1 MPFFIDTSDLAELH
15 ECVRMGLCAGV
26 TTNPLIM
33 VREAPGVELKHR
45 IMELIEIA
53 RVPTS
58 VELTTETDTEMLAE
72 AREYHAWDPA
82 HIVIKV
88 PMSLQGLKVTRA
100 LERDGVPCNVTC
112 IMSFNQAYMAAH
124 AGATY
129 VSIFSGRVKDMGYDV
144 APIIAETR
152 EAIEREGWKAK
163 IIVGSI
169 RHLADVND
177 ALRAGAH
184 IVTVPPAILKKM
196 AWNPRTDETTRE
208 FNTAWKNRGRGH

>member
-1 MPFFIDTSDLAELH
+1 
-15 ECVRMGLCAGV
+15 
-26 TTNPLIM
+26 
-33 VREAPGVELKHR
+33 
-45 IMELIEIA
+45 
-53 RVPTS
+53 
-58 VELTTETDTEMLAE
+58 
-72 AREYHAWDPA
+72 
-82 HIVIKV
+82 
-88 PMSLQGLKVTRA
+88 MSLHGLKVTRA

-177 ALRAGAH
+177 ALHAGAH

-208 FNTAWKNRGRGH
+208 FNTAWKNRSRGH

>member
-1 MPFFIDTSDLAELH
+1 MPFFIDTSDLTELR
-15 ECVRMGLCAGV
+15 ECVAMGLCAGV

-33 VREAPGVELKHR
+33 IREAPGVELKQR
-45 IMELIEIA
+45 IVDIVEIA
-53 RVPTS
+53 HAPTS
-58 VELTTETDTEMLAE
+58 VELTSESDAEMLAE
-72 AREYHAWDPA
+72 AREYHGWSPS

-88 PMSLQGLKVTRA
+88 PMSLTGLKVTRA
-100 LERDGVPCNVTC
+100 LERDGIPCNVTC

-124 AGATY
+124 AGATF

-144 APIIAETR
+144 VPIIAQTR
-152 EAIEREGWKAK
+152 EAIEREGWKAR

-184 IVTVPPAILKKM
+184 VVTVPPAIVKKM

-208 FNTAWKNRGRGH
+208 FNTAWRNRAK

>member
-1 MPFFIDTSDLAELH
+1 MPFFIDTSDLVELQ

-33 VREAPGVELKHR
+33 VREAPGVDLRQR
-45 IMELIEIA
+45 IMDIVEIA
-53 RVPTS
+53 RAPTS
-58 VELTTETDTEMLAE
+58 VELTAESDAEMLAE

-88 PMSLQGLKVTRA
+88 PMSLPGLKVTRA
-100 LERDGVPCNVTC
+100 LERDGIPCNVTC

-124 AGATY
+124 AGASY

-144 APIIAETR
+144 APIISETR
-152 EAIEREGWKAK
+152 AAIEREGWKAK

-208 FNTAWKNRGRGH
+208 FNDAWKNRAK